1 VPLAQLRSRHG
12 QKAVADAL
20 ATAAAIG
27 RPAVVVPDC
36 ETDRDLARIAEGLR
50 SAEAAGVPALVRS
63 APAFAAALTGATA
76 VEPPDPPSGDS
87 GVLVLCGSFV
97 STSTAQVKQ
106 LEVAYPGITVEVRAA
121 TLASNDWAAE
131 VQRVAEAARTR
142 IGHGGV
148 ACVTTER
155 IRDPGL
161 VSPASQQRTAT
172 ALAQVA
178 RHVDAGVVV
187 AKGGITS
194 AVTARE
200 GLDAYAAR
208 VLGPVKPGVALW
220 RLNDGRNY
228 LVVPGNVGGP
238 GLLADL
244 VASILPGSLQAANTP
259 C

>member
-1 VPLAQLRSRHG
+1 
-12 QKAVADAL
+12 
-20 ATAAAIG
+20 
-27 RPAVVVPDC
+27 
-36 ETDRDLARIAEGLR
+36 
-50 SAEAAGVPALVRS
+50 
-63 APAFAAALTGATA
+63 
-76 VEPPDPPSGDS
+76 
-87 GVLVLCGSFV
+87 VLVLCGSFV